1 MVGDWYS
8 NSDRHSAVSNA
19 GDRHRR
25 AYAAEPQCGDVLH
38 RQQESTMKS
47 KAVGLGHPI
56 HPMLIP
62 FPFAFLTGAVLFD
75 AAGSFRD
82 VPSWWTTGSH
92 LSLAGIATAILA
104 AIPGFIDYLY
114 TVPPNSSAKARA
126 AKHMLVNLTAVA
138 LFAAAWSIRGG
149 GATPPD
155 GIVLGLE
162 VLGLGLLGAGGYMG
176 GTLVTRN
183 LIGVD
188 HRYAQAGKWREE
200 TIDARKD
207 GAVTVARRDELQVD
221 QMKLLR
227 VGDKRIVLARTESGY
242 VAFDD
247 RCTHR
252 GGSLA
257 GGVMIC
263 GTVQC
268 LWHGSQFDVS
278 TGKVKAGP
286 AKQEIAVYRVT
297 EEGGD
302 VRLVL

>member
-1 MVGDWYS
+1 
-8 NSDRHSAVSNA
+8 
-19 GDRHRR
+19 
-25 AYAAEPQCGDVLH
+25 
-38 RQQESTMKS
+38 MKS
-47 KAVGLGHPI
+47 KAVALGHPI

-75 AAGSFRD
+75 AAGWFRN
-82 VPSWWTTGSH
+82 VPSWWTTGAH
-92 LSLAGIATAILA
+92 LSLAGIATALLA
-104 AIPGFIDYLY
+104 AVPGFIDYRY
-114 TVPPNSSAKARA
+114 TVPPKSSGKARA
-126 AKHMLVNLTAVA
+126 TKHMLANLTAVA
-138 LFAAAWSIRGG
+138 LFAAAWGIRGG
-149 GATPPD
+149 VATPPD
-155 GIVLGLE
+155 AIVLGLE
-162 VLGLGLLGAGGYMG
+162 VVGLGLLGAGGYLG

-188 HRYAQAGKWREE
+188 HRYARAGKWREE
-200 TIDARKD
+200 TLDARK
-207 GAVTVARRDELQVD
+207 GQHVIVAKRDELQVD
-221 QMKLLR
+221 QMKLLK
-227 VGDKRIVLARTESGY
+227 VGDRRIVLARTEKGY

-286 AKQEIAVYRVT
+286 ATSEIAVYPVK
-297 EEGGD
+297 EDGGD
-302 VRLVL
+302 VTLVL